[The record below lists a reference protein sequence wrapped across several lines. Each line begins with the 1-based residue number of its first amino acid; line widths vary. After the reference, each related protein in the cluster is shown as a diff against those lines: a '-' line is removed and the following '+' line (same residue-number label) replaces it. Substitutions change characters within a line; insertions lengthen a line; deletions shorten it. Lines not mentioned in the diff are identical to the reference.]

1 MAKSLEDEEE
11 EEDIK
16 QQAYFKQHHYKHY
29 GVSLRNRKVEH
40 TIIIK
45 DNIGGQHKVKQPNN
59 FSI

>member
-1 MAKSLEDEEE
+1 MIESLEAARE

-16 QQAYFKQHHYKHY
+16 QHHFKHY

-40 TIIIK
+40 IIIIK

-59 FSI
+59 SSI